1 MCGIAGFLLLDNA
14 PPVTDTQ
21 AREVLDAMAA
31 AIAHRGPDGRGH
43 HVGLPAAFAHCR
55 LAIIDL
61 STGAQPMASEDG
73 AVVITFNGEIYNYRE
88 IRAELE
94 ARGRRFK
101 TRSDT
106 EVLLQA
112 YQEWGAACLDRL
124 EGMFAFALW
133 DAERRALF
141 AARDRFGKKPFFYTI
156 QQGVFLFASELSG
169 LEAAAAR
176 LGAACSIQFSIR
188 ASTLAR
194 FLAYEYVPTPESI
207 YAEARKLPPAHF
219 LEMHQDGTLLVERYW
234 ETPMPRPEGAKG
246 FGRADEPAL
255 CEELRRLLRQ
265 AVQRRLVADVPVGV
279 FLSGGVDSSSVAA
292 MAGQLAPGIKTFS
305 IGFTEASYD
314 ESAYAGR
321 IAAQVGTDHQLEML
335 SAETCAD
342 LLPQV
347 VAGFDEPMADP
358 SIVPTYLLS
367 QITRR
372 QVTVALGGDGP
383 DELLAGYEYFPGF
396 KATQLWERL
405 PRGLRRAA
413 VAASRFLPG
422 SAGYVN
428 PRHVAQTF
436 LAAAEAPAWLRTQ
449 RMLTALTPEA
459 QRALWVKPHDFLE
472 RERLFAPTKAIW
484 EALPDWPPMAR
495 VFHLFARQY
504 MLDYILV
511 KVDRCTMLHGL
522 EARAPFLDRDLAEF
536 CFRLPVSFKLRG
548 ATRKYLLKQAMAGML
563 PHDILHRPKR
573 GFLIP
578 TAAWLRGRLRPLLE
592 ELLHERR
599 LREQG
604 IFDPADVRLLLDEH
618 VSGRK
623 DHRKGLWT
631 LLVLQLWLAGK
642 PGIRIQAD
650 A

>member
-1 MCGIAGFLLLDNA
+1 MCGIAGFVLLQDA
-14 PPVTDTQ
+14 PPVTDHQ
-21 AREVLDAMAA
+21 ARDVLAAMAGR
-31 AIAHRGPDGRGH
+31 IAHRGPDGRGH

-61 STGAQPMASEDG
+61 STGAQPMAAEDG
-73 AVVITFNGEIYNYRE
+73 AAVVTFNGEIYNYQEVRRE
-88 IRAELE
+88 LQAL
-94 ARGRRFK
+94 GRTFQ

-112 YQEWGAACLDRL
+112 YLEWGVACLDRL

-133 DAERRALF
+133 DVRRRTLF

-156 QQGVFLFASELSG
+156 QQGVFAFASELSA
-169 LEAAAAR
+169 LEAVPWAA
-176 LGAACSIQFSIR
+176 FSIR

-207 YAEARKLPPAHF
+207 YAEARKLPPAQY
-219 LEMHQDGTLLVERYW
+219 LELHEDGTLLVERYW
-234 ETPMPRPEGAKG
+234 ETPMPRPEGSKG

-255 CEELRRLLRQ
+255 CEELRRLLTQ
-265 AVQRRLVADVPVGV
+265 AVRRRLIADVPVGV

-321 IAAQVGTDHQLEML
+321 VAAQLGTDHQLELL
-335 SAETCAD
+335 SADACAD
-342 LLPQV
+342 LLPEV
-347 VAGFDEPMADP
+347 VSRFDEPMADP

-383 DELLAGYEYFPGF
+383 DELLAGYEYYPGF
-396 KATQLWERL
+396 KATQYWERL
-405 PRGLRRAA
+405 PAWLRRAA
-413 VAASRFLPG
+413 VAASGLLPG

-459 QRALWVKPHDFLE
+459 QRALWKSPGDMLE
-472 RERLFAPTKAIW
+472 PTRLFASTKRLW

-536 CFRLPVSFKLRG
+536 CFRLPVSMKLRG
-548 ATRKYLLKQAMAGML
+548 ATRKYLLKEAMAGLL
-563 PHDILHRPKR
+563 PQDILHRPKR

-578 TAAWLRGRLRPLLE
+578 TAAWLRGRLRPLVDD
-592 ELLHERR
+592 LLHERR

-604 IFDPADVRLLLDEH
+604 LFHPAAVRRLVEEH
-618 VSGRK
+618 ASGKK

-631 LLVLQLWLAGK
+631 MLVLQLWLAGK
-642 PGIRIQAD
+642 PAVRID
-650 A
+650 PER

>member
-1 MCGIAGFLLLDNA
+1 MCGIAGFFLLQNA
-14 PPVTDTQ
+14 SPVTDAQ
-21 AREVLDAMAA
+21 ARDVLAAMAA
-31 AIAHRGPDGRGH
+31 RIAHRGPDGRGH
-43 HVGLPAAFAHCR
+43 YVGLPVAFAHCR

-61 STGAQPMASEDG
+61 STGAQPMQAQGDG
-73 AVVITFNGEIYNYRE
+73 DADAAVITFNGEIYNYQEVRG
-88 IRAELE
+88 ELE
-94 ARGRRFK
+94 ALGRTFQ

-112 YQEWGAACLDRL
+112 YLEWGAACLDRL

-133 DAERRALF
+133 DARRRALF
-141 AARDRFGKKPFFYTI
+141 AARDRFGKKPFFYAI
-156 QQGVFLFASELSG
+156 QQGVFTFASELSA
-169 LEAAAAR
+169 LEGTPWA
-176 LGAACSIQFSIR
+176 QFSIR

-194 FLAYEYVPTPESI
+194 FLAYEYVPTPDSI
-207 YAEARKLPPAHF
+207 YAEARKLPPAHY
-219 LEMHQDGTLLVERYW
+219 LELHEDGTLLVERYW
-234 ETPMPRPEGAKG
+234 QTPMPLPEGAKG
-246 FGRADEPAL
+246 FGHADEPAL
-255 CEELRRLLRQ
+255 CEELRRLLTQ
-265 AVQRRLVADVPVGV
+265 AVRRRLIADVPVGV

-292 MAGQLAPGIKTFS
+292 MAGRLAPGIKTFS

-321 IAAQVGTDHQLEML
+321 VAAQLGTDHQLEML
-335 SAETCAD
+335 SADACAD
-342 LLPQV
+342 LLPEV
-347 VAGFDEPMADP
+347 VSRFDEPMADP

-383 DELLAGYEYFPGF
+383 DELLAGYEYFPAF
-396 KATQLWERL
+396 KATEHWERL
-405 PRGLRRAA
+405 PGWLRRTA
-413 VAASRFLPG
+413 VAVSGLLPG

-459 QRALWVKPHDFLE
+459 QRSLWRTPGNMLAPTQ
-472 RERLFAPTKAIW
+472 LFAPTQALW
-484 EALPDWPPMAR
+484 EALSDWPPMAR

-536 CFRLPVSFKLRG
+536 CFRLPVSMKLRG
-548 ATRKYLLKQAMAGML
+548 ITRKYLLKQAMADLL
-563 PHDILHRPKR
+563 PRDILHRPKR

-578 TAAWLRGRLRPLLE
+578 TAAWLRGRLRPLVDD
-592 ELLHERR
+592 LLHEGRLRKQGLFDPVAVRR
-599 LREQG
+599 LVE
-604 IFDPADVRLLLDEH
+604 EH
-618 VSGRK
+618 ASGRK

-631 LLVLQLWLAGK
+631 MLVLQLWLAGK
-642 PGIRIQAD
+642 PSVRID
-650 A
+650 PDL